1 MQFQQ
6 KIRPWQTAAITLLSI
21 NLTACAVAE
30 NTSSVDATNTTLVL
44 KSQVQWQH
52 LNPARGDKAPQ
63 AGTLWGDRNRNLAT
77 GFLLKPK
84 NGFQSPTHIHNVSYR
99 GVVLQG
105 LIHNDDPKAEK
116 MWMPAGSYWTQP
128 KGESHITAAKGENT
142 LAYIEIEQGPYL
154 VKPKEQAFDSGER
167 PVNVDKA
174 NLVWLSSNDIKWL
187 PEQLGVKVSYLWG
200 QPLKDQ
206 LNGRL
211 VKLPK
216 GFSGKIITS
225 SSEFR
230 VVVVQGMLD
239 YVKQQQEIVLE
250 PGSYFSS
257 QGQAVHSLINYGPQ
271 EATLYVRTQGN
282 FELTSN

>member
-1 MQFQQ
+1 MRFQQ
-6 KIRPWQTAAITLLSI
+6 KNRSWQVVTITLLSI

-30 NTSSVDATNTTLVL
+30 NTSSVDTTNTTLVL

-84 NGFQSPTHIHNVSYR
+84 NGFQSPAHIHNVSYR

-167 PVNVDKA
+167 PVNIDKA

-187 PEQLGVKVSYLWG
+187 PEQLGAKVSYLWG
-200 QPLKDQ
+200 QPVKGQ

-211 VKLPK
+211 IKLPK
-216 GFSGKIITS
+216 GFSGKIMTS
-225 SSEFR
+225 GSEFR

-271 EATLYVRTQGN
+271 EVTLYVRTQGN
-282 FELTSN
+282 FELISN